1 MKITPI
7 TSVRKGFLLMESLLS
22 FSIFGVAVT
31 SIVVALPQTAEVS
44 QEINRES
51 WAQTRLENLLKEV
64 ITLPVSEENF
74 ERDEIVDIPDAKARI
89 EITPHTEILHSDD
102 PTATPLAKM
111 FDINITLY
119 WDEDGSERTKSAH
132 TLHYYPLH
140 QRR

>member
-1 MKITPI
+1 MKITP
-7 TSVRKGFLLMESLLS
+7 TKSVRKGFLLMESLLS

-31 SIVVALPQTAEVS
+31 SIVVALHQTAEVS
-44 QEINRES
+44 QEIN
-51 WAQTRLENLLKEV
+51 
-64 ITLPVSEENF
+64 F
-74 ERDEIVDIPDAKARI
+74 ERDEIIDLPDAKVRI

-140 QRR
+140 QKR